1 MAQHPPGIIPGAYAS
16 GMHDRRSLIG
26 RVAREHSTIGDA
38 EFEFKTFEFK
48 TEKVYYLFLS
58 MICP

>member
-1 MAQHPPGIIPGAYAS
+1 MIGDVSSAAS
-16 GMHDRRSLIG
+16 R
-26 RVAREHSTIGDA
+26 ASTLGDA